1 MIGAALVAAD
11 LARLGAPTEILGAAA
26 RVIEDEI
33 RHVEVCTRVLEGLG
47 ASAGEELPPDPI
59 EPPREAGDV
68 ETRCARALLAG
79 FAVGEPMSAACF
91 AAARRLARDPLIH
104 WALTELLRD
113 EVRHGPFAIR
123 AGAWVVRSWTSARR
137 QALWPAC
144 VREMERFERSVGGP
158 VASPAAQ
165 GPAPANGDDRSSGSL
180 ETLGLLGPGPSCAA
194 AIASIGRWVLP
205 PLAAL
210 GIIPAVTP
218 PDAAPAA
225 SLSARAVDYTAW
237 HGRTG
242 E

>member
-1 MIGAALVAAD
+1 M
-11 LARLGAPTEILGAAA
+11 
-26 RVIEDEI
+26 IEDEI

-47 ASAGEELPPDPI
+47 APAREGPEPDDVDAPG
-59 EPPREAGDV
+59 EAGDV
-68 ETRCARALLAG
+68 EARCARALLAG

-91 AAARRLARDPLIH
+91 AAARKLAREPLFH

-158 VASPAAQ
+158 VSDSEGQ
-165 GPAPANGDDRSSGSL
+165 SSGSL
-180 ETLGLLGPGPSCAA
+180 EALGLLGPGPSCAA
-194 AIASIGRWVLP
+194 AITSITRRVLP

-210 GIIPAVTP
+210 GITPAVAP
-218 PDAAPAA
+218 PD
-225 SLSARAVDYTAW
+225 SGRLDYTAG
-237 HGRTG
+237 HG
-242 E
+242 